1 MNTASCCSEAE
12 KVLIDKSN
20 EDEHCYGY
28 IILDTHAG
36 VVKKTAVLLNWNTA
50 GIIVRYSL
58 DVILGKRR
66 TIGQS
71 L

>member
-28 IILDTHAG
+28 IIPDTRAG
-36 VVKKTAVLLNWNTA
+36 VVKKRVAALSSLAV
-50 GIIVRYSL
+50 
-58 DVILGKRR
+58 KKCP
-66 TIGQS
+66 IGRFAIY
-71 L
+71 